1 MLALL
6 IPPRIKRL
14 PAVTIFLAGAAL
26 LLASAHAQT
35 TPPATPPP
43 AAPAATHTAATH
55 HATTHHPTA
64 HHPATATAH
73 TAHARAVAHHRRRRR
88 PLTAHEL
95 ARSRRLQHA
104 FVASSQLRPMAQ
116 Q

>member
-6 IPPRIKRL
+6 IPRRIFSE
-14 PAVTIFLAGAAL
+14 VTILVAAAAF
-26 LLASAHAQT
+26 LLASAGAQA
-35 TPPATPPP
+35 TPPATSTP
-43 AAPAATHTAATH
+43 APRTTTHTTATH
-55 HATTHHPTA
+55 HPTTHHATA